1 MPWVKMNISGFTK
14 DALEAVEILLYAEG
28 QENPLAGTC
37 GQKKAREANK
47 GPRSPEQQQADQ
59 ARSQALRGKAQ
70 SGGNRSEAAKKA
82 AATRRQCKGLPSQ
95 PGTGVK

>member
-1 MPWVKMNISGFTK
+1 MTGHFS
-14 DALEAVEILLYAEG
+14 DEALNAVQELFRENKPNNLL
-28 QENPLAGTC
+28 GTC

-59 ARSQALRGKAQ
+59 ARSQALSGKAQ

-95 PGTGVK
+95 PETGVK